1 MTISK
6 ITDRITAM
14 RDLFADGEIG
24 GEELVE
30 HMDDLLID
38 IKDTSDGFT
47 FLNDDEDS
55 YYETFEE
62 TDFTKLEIK

>member
-1 MTISK
+1 MTTPK
-6 ITDRITAM
+6 IIDRITAIK
-14 RDLFADGEIG
+14 DLFADGEIG

-38 IKDTSDGFT
+38 IKNGDGSFT
-47 FLNDDEDS
+47 VTDDD

-62 TDFTKLEIK
+62 TDFTKLDL

>member
-1 MTISK
+1 MNTPEI
-6 ITDRITAM
+6 IDRITGI

-24 GEELVE
+24 SDELVE

-38 IKDTSDGFT
+38 IKNGDGGFAVT
-47 FLNDDEDS
+47 DDD

-62 TDFTKLEIK
+62 TDFTMLEI

>member
-1 MTISK
+1 MTISE
-6 ITDRITAM
+6 ITNRITAM

-24 GEELVE
+24 SEELVE
-30 HMDDLLID
+30 HMDDVLID

-47 FLNDDEDS
+47 FLNDDDDS

-62 TDFTKLEIK
+62 TDFTKLET